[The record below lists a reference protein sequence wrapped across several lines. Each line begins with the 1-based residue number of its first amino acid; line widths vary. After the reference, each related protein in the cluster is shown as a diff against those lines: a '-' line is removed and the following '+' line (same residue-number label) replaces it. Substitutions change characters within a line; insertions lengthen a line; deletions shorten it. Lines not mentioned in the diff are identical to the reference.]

1 MMVMSETYP
10 VIELQSGWLLGDEQM
25 GSKDKYWMQ
34 LPDDSYPWLF
44 KFSRSSADRIT
55 GEHWAEKIAAEIAA
69 LIDVPHAR
77 VELAVLD
84 GHPGSLSQRFTQL
97 SRAGAIV
104 ELEHG
109 NSLLAGYVTGYDR
122 TKKNKQTDHT
132 LGNILKVVESL
143 FNSPRERVASMRQLA
158 GYLVLDALI
167 LNTDRHHENWGVLRT
182 THPDQSVS
190 YQIAPSFD
198 HASSLARNEPPEKL
212 ARWLQEAGRVE
223 AYMKGAHGG
232 IYLEDNPA
240 KGANP
245 YTIAEKA
252 MQEWPEY
259 FACWQDVLDKI
270 EHHELDRIV
279 DCVPDSMMVTEQKKF
294 VKALLAFTLNKLK
307 DIRIK

>member
-1 MMVMSETYP
+1 LIAKPDTYP
-10 VIELQSGWLLGDEQM
+10 VIELKSGWLLGDEQM

-44 KFSRSSADRIT
+44 KFSRVSAGRST
-55 GEHWAEKIAAEIAA
+55 GEHWAEKIAAEIAE
-69 LIDVPHAR
+69 LMEVPHAR
-77 VELAVLD
+77 VELAEFD

-97 SRAGAIV
+97 SRAGASV

-109 NSLLAGYVTGYDR
+109 NALLAGYVTGYDR

-132 LGNILKVVESL
+132 LGNILKVVASL
-143 FNSPRERVASMRQLA
+143 FPSPKERVQSMRQLA

-182 THPDQSVS
+182 THPDKTVS

-212 ARWLQEAGRVE
+212 ARWLHEAGRVE
-223 AYMKGAHGG
+223 AYMRGAHGG
-232 IYLEDNPA
+232 IYLEDSSA
-240 KGANP
+240 RGANP
-245 YTIAEKA
+245 YTITEKA
-252 MQEWPEY
+252 MHEWPEY

-270 EHHELDRIV
+270 EPHELYRIV
-279 DCVPDSMMVTEQKKF
+279 DRVPDSMMVTEQKRF
-294 VKALLAFTLNKLK
+294 VKALLAFTLSKLK
-307 DIRIK
+307 DIRKK